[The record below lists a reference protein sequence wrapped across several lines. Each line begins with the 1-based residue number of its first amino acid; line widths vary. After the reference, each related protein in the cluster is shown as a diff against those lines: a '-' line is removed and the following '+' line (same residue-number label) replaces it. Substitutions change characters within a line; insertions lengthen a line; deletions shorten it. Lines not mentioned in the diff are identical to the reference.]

1 MRKRESH
8 SDYVMYRYS
17 PEFRFPLFCQLI
29 FILPICLNAHFSLSL
44 NMHIKSTN
52 QFKQRCN
59 SEGIIVTRKMPVVA
73 IHLIEIM
80 HNIKFIHDCLVAGI
94 VTIFITWLGIL
105 LLLSGDEHPNPGQV
119 STSSHSSSY
128 SSSGESFSFL
138 NTLTL
143 SKHLSFV
150 HYNVQSI
157 VNKLDILSTELSDFD
172 ILAFSETWLHPN
184 IQTTDLLF
192 LDFKPPERKDRTG
205 DRHGGVMIYVKDSLF
220 YKRRYDLEPR
230 NLECIWIEIQL
241 NHTRVLFGLFYRPPN
256 SDAAYLSNIEDSIS
270 LALDTQ
276 INNIIITGDFNLDIL
291 WHPTSRKVSELCEQF
306 SLHQTITDPTHF
318 TENSS
323 SLIDIILTS
332 DKNNLIYSGVAEPF
346 LQQDVRYHCPV
357 YGVFKYTKASRKSF
371 TRRIWSFDRGDYDL
385 LRNKV
390 ADTDWDSLSDPD
402 VNIHASN
409 ITNHLNALTAECI
422 PNKTVR
428 IRPSDPP
435 WITTAIRKLIRK
447 RKRAYQKA
455 KQINTPRL
463 WNNFKKKRNKVI
475 ESIRQ
480 SKQQFLDQL
489 SGKLKSKPLSSKDWW
504 STLKTFISP
513 TSKSS
518 VPTLEKDGHIYSDD
532 TDKANLLNNFFR
544 DQTVLDDSHANV
556 PNINCY
562 ANSVLSNL
570 IITPVEVE
578 SVLKTLPLGKAVGS
592 DEINNRTLRE
602 LAHELS
608 FPICS
613 LLNQSLQLGI
623 FPDIW
628 KDALVC
634 PIPKGGNA
642 ASVSNYRPISLL
654 SCLEK
659 VPERVVFKHLYNH
672 FRENNILSP
681 LQSGFIPGDSTT
693 NQLAFLYNTFC
704 QALDFGKEVRVVF
717 CDVSKAF
724 DRVWHKGLLCKLKAA
739 GISGNLLS
747 WFSSYLSER
756 RQRVILPG
764 TQSDWNYIQAGVP
777 QGSILGPLLFLLY
790 INDIVTDIGSNI
802 RLFADDTCLSLI
814 VENPDTAAQT
824 LNSDL
829 EKITQW
835 ANTWLV
841 KFNPAKTES
850 LLISR
855 KALQPVHPPLY
866 MQNQQIK
873 EVENHKHLGL
883 YFSNDGTW
891 HAHINYIKEKAW
903 NRINTMRKLKFQLDR
918 KSLEIIYTSFIRP
931 ILEYG
936 NEIWDNCTQ
945 YEKDGLEKIQTEA
958 ARIATG
964 ATKLV
969 SIENLYSEIGWDTL
983 DIRRKKQKLTLFYK
997 MVNNFT
1003 PNYLSSLIPSSV
1015 TEASNYNLRN
1025 SHDIRTVNARTSQ
1038 YFSSFLPSTIR
1049 EWNTLPE
1056 SQRNSLTIT
1065 SFKYQLNQPNSYI
1078 PKFSYVGERRV
1089 QILHTRLRTKCSSLN
1104 YYIFSKNLTDSP
1116 LCRCGSVENT
1126 EHYLL
1131 QCRLYHQ
1138 SRTEMLN
1145 SISQVC
1151 HVTLD
1156 VLLFGDSSMSNE
1168 ANTTIFLS
1176 VQKFIKDSKRF

>member
-1 MRKRESH
+1 M
-8 SDYVMYRYS
+8 
-17 PEFRFPLFCQLI
+17 
-29 FILPICLNAHFSLSL
+29 
-44 NMHIKSTN
+44 
-52 QFKQRCN
+52 
-59 SEGIIVTRKMPVVA
+59 VV
-73 IHLIEIM
+73 
-80 HNIKFIHDCLVAGI
+80 
-94 VTIFITWLGIL
+94 
-105 LLLSGDEHPNPGQV
+105 
-119 STSSHSSSY
+119 
-128 SSSGESFSFL
+128 
-138 NTLTL
+138 
-143 SKHLSFV
+143 
-150 HYNVQSI
+150 
-157 VNKLDILSTELSDFD
+157 
-172 ILAFSETWLHPN
+172 
-184 IQTTDLLF
+184 
-192 LDFKPPERKDRTG
+192 
-205 DRHGGVMIYVKDSLF
+205 
-220 YKRRYDLEPR
+220 
-230 NLECIWIEIQL
+230 
-241 NHTRVLFGLFYRPPN
+241 FYRPPN
-256 SDAAYLSNIEDSIS
+256 SDAAYLSNIEDSIL

-291 WHPTSRKVSELCEQF
+291 RHPTSRKVSELCEQF

-409 ITNHLNALTAECI
+409 ITNHLNALTAECL

-489 SGKLKSKPLSSKDWW
+489 SSKLKSKPLSSKDWW

-570 IITPVEVE
+570 IFTPVEVE

-654 SCLEK
+654 NCLEK

-704 QALDFGKEVRVVF
+704 QALDSGKEVRVVF

-764 TQSDWNYIQAGVP
+764 TQLDWNYIQAGVP

-802 RLFADDTCLSLI
+802 RLFADDTSLSLI

-855 KALQPVHPPLY
+855 KALQPVHLPLY

-873 EVENHKHLGL
+873 EVENHKYLGL

-903 NRINTMRKLKFQLDR
+903 NRINIMRKLKFQLDR

-983 DIRRKKQKLTLFYK
+983 DIRRKKTKTY
-997 MVNNFT
+997 
-1003 PNYLSSLIPSSV
+1003 
-1015 TEASNYNLRN
+1015 
-1025 SHDIRTVNARTSQ
+1025 
-1038 YFSSFLPSTIR
+1038 TI
-1049 EWNTLPE
+1049 L
-1056 SQRNSLTIT
+1056 
-1065 SFKYQLNQPNSYI
+1065 
-1078 PKFSYVGERRV
+1078 
-1089 QILHTRLRTKCSSLN
+1089 
-1104 YYIFSKNLTDSP
+1104 
-1116 LCRCGSVENT
+1116 
-1126 EHYLL
+1126 
-1131 QCRLYHQ
+1131 
-1138 SRTEMLN
+1138 
-1145 SISQVC
+1145 
-1151 HVTLD
+1151 
-1156 VLLFGDSSMSNE
+1156 
-1168 ANTTIFLS
+1168 
-1176 VQKFIKDSKRF
+1176 